1 LATRTKNSRT
11 SARRTRTSSL
21 NGSKAPTSVAEE
33 EIFLT
38 KGWTGRTFDWIAE
51 RSARIM
57 GTPTY
62 FIACVVTVLIWG
74 AWGIPAA
81 FSDTWQ
87 LVMNTLTTVLT
98 WLMVALLQ
106 ASQNRATAGLHAKL
120 DEIVR
125 VLPEARDELVGA
137 GEETER

>member
-1 LATRTKNSRT
+1 MARSKNAQSSSRPSTKA
-11 SARRTRTSSL
+11 SA
-21 NGSKAPTSVAEE
+21 NGHDVTPMAEE
-33 EIFLT
+33 ELFLV
-38 KGWTGRTFDWIAE
+38 KGWTGRQFDWIAD
-51 RSARIM
+51 RSARIL
-57 GTPTY
+57 GTPAY
-62 FIACVVTVLIWG
+62 FIACLVTVFIWA

-125 VLPEARDELVGA
+125 VLPEARNKLVGA

>member
-1 LATRTKNSRT
+1 LQLTGNITTSTRVDAKT
-11 SARRTRTSSL
+11 
-21 NGSKAPTSVAEE
+21 PAEDAKTPA
-33 EIFLT
+33 EIEVFHR
-38 KGWTGRTFDWIAE
+38 KGWTSRQFDRIAE
-51 RSARIM
+51 KSARVL
-57 GTPTY
+57 GSPAY
-62 FIACVVTVLIWG
+62 FMACVITVLIWA

-98 WLMVALLQ
+98 WIMVALLQ

-125 VLPEARDELVGA
+125 VLPEARNKLVGA
-137 GEETER
+137 GEEIEP